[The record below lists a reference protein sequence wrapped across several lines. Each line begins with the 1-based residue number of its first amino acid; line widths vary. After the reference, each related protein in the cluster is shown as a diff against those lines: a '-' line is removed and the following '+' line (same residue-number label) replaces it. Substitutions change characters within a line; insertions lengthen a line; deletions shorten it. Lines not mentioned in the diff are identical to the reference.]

1 MKTILKNIKTS
12 IAGSIAGLPLILDGL
27 ATKNWVQIVSGIGI
41 LITGLLAKDAHN
53 ESAN

>member
-27 ATKNWVQIVSGIGI
+27 ATKNWVQIISGIGI
-41 LITGLLAKDAHN
+41 LITGLLAKDAAN

>member
-12 IAGSIAGLPLILDGL
+12 LAGSIAGLPLILDGL
-27 ATKNWVQIVSGIGI
+27 ASKNWVQIVSGIGI

-53 ESAN
+53 ESPN

>member
-12 IAGSIAGLPLILDGL
+12 LAGSIAGLPMILEGF
-27 ATKNWVQIVSGIGI
+27 ASNNWVQIISGIGI

-53 ESAN
+53 ERAN

>member
-12 IAGSIAGLPLILDGL
+12 LAGSIAGLPLILDGL
-27 ATKNWVQIVSGIGI
+27 ASKNWVQIVSGIGI

-53 ESAN
+53 EIPN

>member
-12 IAGSIAGLPLILDGL
+12 LAGSIAGLPMILEGF
-27 ATKNWVQIVSGIGI
+27 ASNNWVQIISGIGI
-41 LITGLLAKDAHN
+41 LITGLLAKDADN